1 MSRLTGWCAGS
12 CAADADSRTRHQV
25 MVRLLPFLF
34 LLYITNYIDRT
45 SIAFAALGMTG
56 DLGLSDWQFGLAAG
70 LFFFGYIP
78 LQIPGALLVEHWSAR
93 RVIAAGMV
101 AWGGCTVLTGFA
113 HSASQLYVA
122 RLALG
127 AAEAGFFP
135 GVIVYLTHWFGRS
148 DRAKTAA
155 YFTAAIPLSQAI
167 ASPLAGWIVG
177 HSWAGIQGW
186 RWLFILEGLPAVLL
200 GVVGYFFLT
209 DRPHQARWLS
219 APQRERLEE
228 RRVIETAP
236 LSATRSGLGRTI
248 ASPIVLLLAAAGLC
262 SYFVAYGFLF
272 WFPTMLKRQT
282 SLSDALVGLV
292 GAIPYVA
299 LFLAMLVNGW
309 HSDKLMERRWH
320 AAIPCF
326 LAAVGALAL
335 VARFQSLPSL
345 VLLFSMIAL
354 ATAQLPVFWAMPTT
368 LLTSSAAA
376 AAVGFINAFASLSGF
391 VGPYLLG
398 YLSTRTGSFA
408 AGMAAICLIAVG
420 AGLLMLC
427 VPKARLSRA
436 VAS

>member
-1 MSRLTGWCAGS
+1 MSRLRAFSVLASATDAG
-12 CAADADSRTRHQV
+12 RTRHQV

-56 DLGLSDWQFGLAAG
+56 DLGLSDRQFGLAAG

-101 AWGGCTVLTGFA
+101 AWGGCTALTGLA

-135 GVIVYLTHWFGRS
+135 GVIVYLTHWFSRA
-148 DRAKTAA
+148 DRGKTAA

-186 RWLFILEGLPAVLL
+186 RWLFILEGVPAVLL
-200 GVVGYFFLT
+200 GAIGYFFLT
-209 DRPHQARWLS
+209 DRPRQARWLS
-219 APQRERLEE
+219 TAQRQWLEEQRLAEEPPAAAPQPRIGQTVR
-228 RRVIETAP
+228 
-236 LSATRSGLGRTI
+236 
-248 ASPIVLLLAAAGLC
+248 SPIVLLLAAAGLL
-262 SYFVAYGFLF
+262 SYFVAYGFVF

-282 SLSDALVGLV
+282 SLSDALVGVV
-292 GAIPYVA
+292 GAIPHLA
-299 LFLAMLVNGW
+299 LFLAMLLNGW
-309 HSDKLMERRWH
+309 HSDRRMERRWH
-320 AAIPCF
+320 AAVPCF
-326 LAAVGALAL
+326 VAATGSLAL
-335 VARFQSLPSL
+335 TAHFQSLPAL
-345 VLLFSMIAL
+345 ILLFTMIAL
-354 ATAQLPVFWAMPTT
+354 VTAHLPVFWAIPTT

-391 VGPYLLG
+391 AGPYLLG
-398 YLSTRTGSFA
+398 YLSARTGSFT
-408 AGMAAICLIAVG
+408 AGMAAICTIAIG
-420 AGLLMLC
+420 AGLLVLC
-427 VPKARLSRA
+427 VPKARLSHAA
-436 VAS
+436 VS

>member
-1 MSRLTGWCAGS
+1 MSRLRAFFALASAG
-12 CAADADSRTRHQV
+12 DAGSRTRHQV

-45 SIAFAALGMTG
+45 SIAFAALGMTD
-56 DLGLSDWQFGLAAG
+56 DLGLNDRQFGFAAG

-93 RVIAAGMV
+93 RVIAAGML
-101 AWGGCTVLTGFA
+101 AWGGCTALTGLA
-113 HSASQLYVA
+113 HSASQLYLA

-135 GVIVYLTHWFGRS
+135 GVIVYLTHWFSRA

-200 GVVGYFFLT
+200 GAVGYFFLT
-209 DRPHQARWLS
+209 DHPRHARWLS
-219 APQRERLEE
+219 TSQREWLEE
-228 RRVIETAP
+228 QRLTEAVP
-236 LSATRSGLGRTI
+236 LAVPQPRIGQTLR
-248 ASPIVLLLAAAGLC
+248 SPIVLLLAAAGLL
-262 SYFVAYGFLF
+262 SYFVAYGFIF

-282 SLSDALVGLV
+282 SLSDTMVGV
-292 GAIPYVA
+292 IGAIPYMT
-299 LFLAMLVNGW
+299 LFLAMLANGR
-309 HSDKLMERRWH
+309 HSDRYLERRWH

-326 LAAVGALAL
+326 LAAIGALAL
-335 VARFQSLPSL
+335 TARFQSLPAL
-345 VLLFSMIAL
+345 MLLFTMIAL
-354 ATAQLPVFWAMPTT
+354 VTAHLPVFWAIPTT

-376 AAVGFINAFASLSGF
+376 AAVGFINAFASMAGF
-391 VGPYLLG
+391 AAPYLLG
-398 YLSTRTGSFA
+398 YLSARTGSFA
-408 AGMAAICLIAVG
+408 TGMAAICLFAIG
-420 AGLLMLC
+420 AGLLVLC
-427 VPKARLSRA
+427 VPKARLSHA
-436 VAS
+436 AAS